1 MSGDTAAECP
11 AVTNTIICCLYIVPI
26 IVCVSVQYKSIQQ
39 KLNAVDLELKAH
51 SGPSSDAEFVRLEER
66 KRELEQLMKQLPLEN
81 RVAPSKSDD
90 DVRSTSDGDSDD
102 TVVMAS
108 GLDALLD
115 AARRKQPT
123 ENPDPDWQP
132 NQHAVR
138 SPDQPVKAEEDGS
151 SSESLRSRMEHPT
164 MTFVQC

>member
-1 MSGDTAAECP
+1 M
-11 AVTNTIICCLYIVPI
+11 
-26 IVCVSVQYKSIQQ
+26 CVSVQYKSIQQ

-102 TVVMAS
+102 TVVTAPMS

-115 AARRKQPT
+115 AAGRKEPKKADPVLGRYQAL
-123 ENPDPDWQP
+123 PDEAGKPGPAGVVLW
-132 NQHAVR
+132 
-138 SPDQPVKAEEDGS
+138 SKIEEPS
-151 SSESLRSRMEHPT
+151 VS
-164 MTFVQC
+164 FVQC

>member
-115 AARRKQPT
+115 AARRKKPT
-123 ENPDPDWQP
+123 ERSDPHWQP